1 MAGLGK
7 GLKALAGSVTPP
19 KKDINPLLKQMD
31 QMLTLDDPNKIAEFY
46 SPVISAIDKMPIALE
61 GTKGENIMGYLNKRA
76 PNVSKAELESFSLRL
91 NPQQKYTREQ
101 IKELA
106 KQQGS
111 EKYSIEV
118 IDPKT
123 VPYFDEIELD
133 EVGGTELEDVGN
145 FGDWRNIQRQNP
157 IDKEIGFIGLKL
169 QGEKN
174 YYKNDNTHF
183 GGVEN
188 IGHSRTS
195 IREVMPEGGPLQQK
209 IKDRE
214 TYLFIEEAQSDVA
227 KSQQDVLLNREK
239 FREDGTYTET
249 RTIYPNS
256 PDDLIELDMVVTRD
270 TIGDLQ
276 YEAEQ
281 SNISIDPAVLK
292 TITDFLKAAYKD
304 VYFYDN
310 FKEVQRKN
318 TELAEELRDKLKE
331 EHNLNIYTGKTPQ
344 KVAELATLES
354 LSELDT
360 GNRIEP
366 GTHSFEGE
374 VMEIWETFPETL
386 EGEAKYNSSL
396 ELDPKEIS
404 SEFGYKGTLKSIRKL
419 SPVQTRSEYL
429 KKLLLANIA
438 YAKQQGINKVVIPDY
453 REIARARVP
462 NFIDEIEAGTNRE
475 LYRKYYEAVEKGTEE
490 QFKQNYYE
498 TMFKPLYKDALK
510 KVTNELK
517 SETNGA
523 IKVKPRNIKY
533 KDLTEKKGFR
543 NSDATELD
551 ITDFEFDPST
561 QQIRFAEG
569 GAIPMEEQMELFRD
583 RSRSLE
589 EPEMKKGIYK
599 EMEPSWD
606 LSSREYDGKEIN
618 IITFKD
624 GKELSMP
631 QIEYMFE
638 KNKSAAE
645 PIPSKATSKEILNF
659 LNEKNPTREEFINYF
674 SGKRLNKG
682 GIPMEEQMKLFEEGG
697 LRDEGGMVDEVSG
710 NDVPI
715 GSTRK
720 EVRDDIPAMLSE
732 GEFVFPADVVRFLG
746 LERLMNLRQ
755 EAKMGLKQMEAMGQ
769 MGNSDEATMPD
780 DLPFGMADLVI
791 VEGEME
797 PQKKAHG
804 GVIHAQQGTFVTPI
818 FDPQNQDVRPYT
830 NDGGQTVRYI
840 PFLDGDPVYPI
851 PEGYVPL
858 DQATAPE
865 AEETP
870 EAIPTG
876 GDDGPTST
884 PEPSEFQKAGGWDMD
899 FGDPPDANK
908 VELWIKEAE
917 KVSTFGKLTTGI
929 AAAINPLMGAAAYAG
944 GKANEKGIKD
954 NLQRALDAASKTPVK
969 GQMKRINNVD
979 ERLTTKTGQ
988 GILGKALTEIFGT
1001 LAPNLNLTKEEEQK
1015 VKTNIGTGDPQPE
1028 PPKDKQPPTEE
1039 PTPTETPPE
1048 VEAPTV
1054 SPVQDIAPP
1063 EVGYTPLNDARDMLD
1078 EIPTPFVDESA
1089 MNMLD
1094 EIIES
1099 AKTPTAIDQTD
1110 EMLSASGAATA
1121 DYSAPLVTA
1130 KDEVSKS
1137 IENIRVGRG
1146 ENDPSGAVG
1155 LENLSNL
1162 LLESYAAESRT
1173 GGEVTKGP
1181 SDQPTSY
1188 VAGQQRRKPKVKT
1201 ITPTS
1206 SNDDDDGP
1214 NFADMKNKMK
1224 AEQAAATADF
1234 KTAEVAAK
1242 AQDKGASQAQ
1252 VDKIISEGAK
1262 VKEKLEQ
1269 QAKGIKTGFKKGGLA
1284 SRKK

>member
-31 QMLTLDDPNKIAEFY
+31 QMLTLDQPNKIAEFY
-46 SPVISAIDKMPIALE
+46 SPVISAIDKMPIAVE

-76 PNVSKAELESFSLRL
+76 PNVSKAELESFSLQL
-91 NPQQKYTREQ
+91 DPQQKYTREQ
-101 IKELA
+101 VKELA

-111 EKYSIEV
+111 EKYVVEV
-118 IDPKT
+118 IDPKK
-123 VPYFDEIELD
+123 VPYFDEIEFD
-133 EVGGTELEDVGN
+133 EVEGTELEDIYN
-145 FGDWRNIQRQNP
+145 FSEFRGIQRQNP

-174 YYKNDNTHF
+174 YYKNDTSHF

-188 IGHSRTS
+188 LGHSRSS

-214 TYLFIEEAQSDVA
+214 TYLFIEEAQSDIV

-239 FREDGTYTET
+239 FREDGRYSET
-249 RTIYPNS
+249 RTIYPNT
-256 PDDLIELDMVVTRD
+256 PEDLIELDMVVSRD

-331 EHNLNIYTGKTPQ
+331 EHNLTIYTGKTPQ

-354 LSELDT
+354 LSKLDT
-360 GNRIEP
+360 GDRIEP

-374 VMEIWETFPETL
+374 VTEIWESFPETL

-396 ELDPKEIS
+396 ELDPKEVS
-404 SEFGYKGTLKSIRKL
+404 YELGYRGTLKSIRKL

-453 REIARARVP
+453 KEIARARIP
-462 NFIDEIEAGTNRE
+462 NFIDEVEWGENSRE
-475 LYRKYYEAVEKGTEE
+475 LYRKYYEAVEKGTGD
-490 QFKQNYYE
+490 QFIKNYYE

-517 SETNGA
+517 SETKGA

-533 KDLTEKKGFR
+533 KDLTEKKGYR

-551 ITDFEFDPST
+551 ITDFEFNPST

-569 GAIPMEEQMELFRD
+569 GAV
-583 RSRSLE
+583 
-589 EPEMKKGIYK
+589 
-599 EMEPSWD
+599 
-606 LSSREYDGKEIN
+606 
-618 IITFKD
+618 
-624 GKELSMP
+624 
-631 QIEYMFE
+631 
-638 KNKSAAE
+638 
-645 PIPSKATSKEILNF
+645 
-659 LNEKNPTREEFINYF
+659 
-674 SGKRLNKG
+674 
-682 GIPMEEQMKLFEEGG
+682 PMEEQMKLFEEGG
-697 LRDEGGMVDEVSG
+697 LRDEGGMVDEESG

-732 GEFVFPADVVRFLG
+732 GEFVFPADVVRYLG

-769 MGNSDEATMPD
+769 MGNSDEATIPD

-797 PQKKAHG
+797 PQEKAYG
-804 GVIHAQQGTFVTPI
+804 GVIHANQGTFVTPI

-840 PFLDGDPVYPI
+840 PFLGGNPVYPI

-870 EAIPTG
+870 ETIPTG
-876 GDDGPTST
+876 GDDDRTPP
-884 PEPSEFQKAGGWDMD
+884 PEPSEFQKAGGWNMDTSATDGKALDM
-899 FGDPPDANK
+899 
-908 VELWIKEAE
+908 WIKEAE
-917 KVSTFGKLTTGI
+917 KVSTFGNVASGI
-929 AAAINPLMGAAAYAG
+929 GAAINPMLGGMIALANKQQKKQIVEMLDEKIAQARKTPIQGQVAALQEV
-944 GKANEKGIKD
+944 KDRLTNPERKGILAKAISEITETIGDALGLTEEEKKKSKVGSAVNATQNPEENDDKTDADANAAVNQTDSVADQLID
-954 NLQRALDAASKTPVK
+954 N
-969 GQMKRINNVD
+969 
-979 ERLTTKTGQ
+979 
-988 GILGKALTEIFGT
+988 GILGPEDF
-1001 LAPNLNLTKEEEQK
+1001 APK
-1015 VKTNIGTGDPQPE
+1015 
-1028 PPKDKQPPTEE
+1028 PP
-1039 PTPTETPPE
+1039 ETP
-1048 VEAPTV
+1048 VV
-1054 SPVQDIAPP
+1054 I
-1063 EVGYTPLNDARDMLD
+1063 
-1078 EIPTPFVDESA
+1078 
-1089 MNMLD
+1089 
-1094 EIIES
+1094 
-1099 AKTPTAIDQTD
+1099 
-1110 EMLSASGAATA
+1110 
-1121 DYSAPLVTA
+1121 
-1130 KDEVSKS
+1130 
-1137 IENIRVGRG
+1137 
-1146 ENDPSGAVG
+1146 
-1155 LENLSNL
+1155 
-1162 LLESYAAESRT
+1162 
-1173 GGEVTKGP
+1173 
-1181 SDQPTSY
+1181 
-1188 VAGQQRRKPKVKT
+1188 
-1201 ITPTS
+1201 PTS
-1206 SNDDDDGP
+1206 SYDEVPTRTDVENALAEKSTAPEEPQIAVPAELRGPMLGEGDLEQAGVDAMPEGFRDQDKIADALGSVGRQAMTQPKFEAPIPPQYQELKTALDELRESTEPYRGGDSGMTLKEKIEDPKGTLKKSWENLTNAITEVSTTDYTPPTQPTATTVKMPSDDDDGP
-1214 NFADMKNKMK
+1214 SFAEKMQK
-1224 AEQAAATADF
+1224 QMQEQAKSSLDKFDENVGEVVSKA
-1234 KTAEVAAK
+1234 KTKSAQKAAK
-1242 AQDKGASQAQ
+1242 QEA
-1252 VDKIISEGAK
+1252 EK

-1269 QAKGIKTGFKKGGLA
+1269 QSKGIKTGFKKGGLA

>member
-31 QMLTLDDPNKIAEFY
+31 QMLTLDQPNKIAEFY
-46 SPVISAIDKMPIALE
+46 SPVISAIDKMPIAVE

-76 PNVSKAELESFSLRL
+76 PNVSKAELESFSLQL
-91 NPQQKYTREQ
+91 DPQQKYTREQ
-101 IKELA
+101 VKELA

-111 EKYSIEV
+111 EKYVVEV
-118 IDPKT
+118 IDPKK
-123 VPYFDEIELD
+123 VPYFDEIEFD
-133 EVGGTELEDVGN
+133 EVEGTELEDIYN
-145 FGDWRNIQRQNP
+145 FSEFRGIQRQNP

-174 YYKNDNTHF
+174 YYKNDTSHF

-188 IGHSRTS
+188 LGHSRSS

-214 TYLFIEEAQSDVA
+214 TYLFIEEAQSDIV

-239 FREDGTYTET
+239 FREDGRYSET
-249 RTIYPNS
+249 RTIYPNT
-256 PDDLIELDMVVTRD
+256 PEDLIELDMVVSRD

-331 EHNLNIYTGKTPQ
+331 EHNLTIYTGKTPQ

-354 LSELDT
+354 LSKLDT
-360 GNRIEP
+360 GDRIEP

-374 VMEIWETFPETL
+374 VTEIWESFPETL

-396 ELDPKEIS
+396 ELDPKEVS
-404 SEFGYKGTLKSIRKL
+404 YELGYRGTLKSIRKL

-453 REIARARVP
+453 KEIARARIP
-462 NFIDEIEAGTNRE
+462 NFIDEVEWGENSRE
-475 LYRKYYEAVEKGTEE
+475 LYRKYYEAVEKGTGD
-490 QFKQNYYE
+490 QFIKNYYE

-517 SETNGA
+517 SETKGA

-533 KDLTEKKGFR
+533 KDLTEKKGYR

-551 ITDFEFDPST
+551 ITDFEFNPST

-569 GAIPMEEQMELFRD
+569 GAV
-583 RSRSLE
+583 
-589 EPEMKKGIYK
+589 
-599 EMEPSWD
+599 
-606 LSSREYDGKEIN
+606 
-618 IITFKD
+618 
-624 GKELSMP
+624 
-631 QIEYMFE
+631 
-638 KNKSAAE
+638 
-645 PIPSKATSKEILNF
+645 
-659 LNEKNPTREEFINYF
+659 
-674 SGKRLNKG
+674 
-682 GIPMEEQMKLFEEGG
+682 PMEEQMKLFEEGG
-697 LRDEGGMVDEVSG
+697 LRDEGGMVDEESG

-732 GEFVFPADVVRFLG
+732 GEFVFPADVVRYLG

-769 MGNSDEATMPD
+769 MGNSDEATIPD

-797 PQKKAHG
+797 PQEKAYG
-804 GVIHAQQGTFVTPI
+804 GVIHANQGTFVTPI

-840 PFLDGDPVYPI
+840 PFLGGNPVYPI

-870 EAIPTG
+870 ETIPTG
-876 GDDGPTST
+876 GDDDRTPP
-884 PEPSEFQKAGGWDMD
+884 PEPSEFQKAGGWNMDTSATDGKVLDM
-899 FGDPPDANK
+899 
-908 VELWIKEAE
+908 WIKEAE
-917 KVSTFGKLTTGI
+917 KVSTFGNVASGI
-929 AAAINPLMGAAAYAG
+929 GAAINPMLGGMIALANKQQKKQIVEMLDEKIAQARKTPIQGQVAALQEV
-944 GKANEKGIKD
+944 KDRLTNPERKGILAKAISEITETIGD
-954 NLQRALDAASKTPVK
+954 ALGLTEEEKKKSKVGSAVNATQNPEENDDKTDADADAAVNQTDSVAN
-969 GQMKRINNVD
+969 QLIDN
-979 ERLTTKTGQ
+979 
-988 GILGKALTEIFGT
+988 GILGPEDF
-1001 LAPNLNLTKEEEQK
+1001 APK
-1015 VKTNIGTGDPQPE
+1015 
-1028 PPKDKQPPTEE
+1028 PP
-1039 PTPTETPPE
+1039 ETPESGEQLEVGPSTPVAIPTSSYDEIPATRTDVENILAEKSTAPE
-1048 VEAPTV
+1048 APQIATPAKLSGPMLGEGDLEQAGVDAMPEGFRDQDKIADALGSVGRQAMTQPKFEAPIPPQYQELRTVLDDLRSSMDRRGLISGMTMPEKLEDPLGPIIGAGKFEELTNKVAEAVKPYATDRKPKPPTV
-1054 SPVQDIAPP
+1054 S
-1063 EVGYTPLNDARDMLD
+1063 T
-1078 EIPTPFVDESA
+1078 ES
-1089 MNMLD
+1089 
-1094 EIIES
+1094 
-1099 AKTPTAIDQTD
+1099 P
-1110 EMLSASGAATA
+1110 
-1121 DYSAPLVTA
+1121 
-1130 KDEVSKS
+1130 
-1137 IENIRVGRG
+1137 
-1146 ENDPSGAVG
+1146 
-1155 LENLSNL
+1155 
-1162 LLESYAAESRT
+1162 
-1173 GGEVTKGP
+1173 
-1181 SDQPTSY
+1181 
-1188 VAGQQRRKPKVKT
+1188 KP
-1201 ITPTS
+1201 S
-1206 SNDDDDGP
+1206 SNDDDGP
-1214 NFADMKNKMK
+1214 TFAPTPTSTQTEEQ
-1224 AEQAAATADF
+1224 AEQTQAAVETARETLTSGQRAGSAELD
-1234 KTAEVAAK
+1234 KTF
-1242 AQDKGASQAQ
+1242 G
-1252 VDKIISEGAK
+1252 ISGLK
-1262 VKEKLEQ
+1262 S
-1269 QAKGIKTGFKKGGLA
+1269 GGLA
-1284 SRKK
+1284 SRRKKK